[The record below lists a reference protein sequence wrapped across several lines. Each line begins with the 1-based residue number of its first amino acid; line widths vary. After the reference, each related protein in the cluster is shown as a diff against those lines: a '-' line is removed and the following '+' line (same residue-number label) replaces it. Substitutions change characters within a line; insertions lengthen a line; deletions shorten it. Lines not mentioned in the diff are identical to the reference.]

1 MKIIITILIV
11 TLSTLLPAGEV
22 KNNPTDTVKR
32 WLKYFET
39 GKVNKYVDEALLV
52 ERMKEM
58 GISKKEMVVNCTRNK
73 QFFIDTLTASLNP
86 LTVSILDDGDDKL
99 AIYYWTKSIN
109 GYVAMSLYKKDKK
122 WVACRMYQKGEP
134 VSSKDKP

>member
-99 AIYYWTKSIN
+99 AIYY
-109 GYVAMSLYKKDKK
+109 
-122 WVACRMYQKGEP
+122 
-134 VSSKDKP
+134 